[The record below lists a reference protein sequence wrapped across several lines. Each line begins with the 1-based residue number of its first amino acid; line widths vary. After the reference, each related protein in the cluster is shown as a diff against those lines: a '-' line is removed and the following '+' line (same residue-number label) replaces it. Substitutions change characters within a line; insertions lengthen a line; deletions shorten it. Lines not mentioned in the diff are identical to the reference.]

1 MHVASGMSYP
11 KPMLSNEAQL
21 ILVLISAVFTA
32 GVLLALWLEVRRG
45 RRRDLRHVAEKAM
58 RDAPYHLLD
67 R

>member
-1 MHVASGMSYP
+1 
-11 KPMLSNEAQL
+11 MLSNEIQIA
-21 ILVLISAVFTA
+21 LVLVSAVFTA
-32 GVLLALWLEVRRG
+32 GVLLVLWQEVRRG